1 MWIYQNGTEMNKMI
15 DKVLD
20 LLFSHSEK
28 FFWGYLLYLVVFGYE
43 APTSPDG
50 APLML
55 GIFKKSKRKTREPVT
70 DIAAVK
76 VDADQA
82 VPAEGGG
89 TSQYV
94 TSRSYAEVVDLISE
108 GPIEGLVSG
117 EHDYTKNANITGYK
131 TAKFIPYT
139 ATGVGGGTP
148 MPELGFLQS
157 VYWNEVPVVDKEGLY
172 NFPSINVNYVKGQ
185 LTGSTPNL
193 NTDLPGYGSF
203 SGGVD
208 ANTIMD
214 LSINRSVGERLY
226 GPEIKGGDALPTKTQ
241 RAQLKGPVDKYA
253 KTYTILNKECSQLIV
268 NIKVSALFE
277 NIPTGKTSFKKRI
290 PAVGRGD
297 VKAKTIRYKIFLQP
311 VFNQR
316 FNTVDDSS
324 SGVVKLNPSDDDWEL
339 AAEET
344 VFGKIDEPYIRSTPI
359 DFSDRGLSDKEGFE
373 GWRIRILRITPD
385 SLTSYLRNVSFVD
398 SLVEVYGTKLRYP
411 YSSMVYSQFDARS
424 FSRIPSRAYDTKL
437 LKVKVPNN
445 YNPILKSYGDS
456 SQVPTSAS
464 DYLYGIAKGA
474 ATNSTYNATTK
485 TWTRS
490 NENGTVMWDG
500 NFGHE
505 KLWTDNPA
513 WCFYDLITN
522 PLYGLGDYINASE
535 VDKWVLYEIA
545 KYCDEMVD
553 DTYGGFEP
561 RFTINYVINSREEAF
576 KVLNDLSSIF
586 RGISYYTNGSIFAV
600 QDNLKSPSYQFNNS
614 NVVDGSFSFASSSK
628 KARHTVAIVRYNDKK
643 NWFQP
648 AVEYMEDEEG
658 VRRYGIR
665 ELETTALGCTSR
677 GQARRFAKWI
687 LASETTETETV
698 SFAAGS
704 DGAYLKPG
712 DIVSVYDNSRNP
724 LKYSGRTNIVRPL
737 IETAVPGA
745 TVKSNSAYNS
755 MVIDQA
761 LNFTAGT
768 KYKLSLLTPTYD
780 YDTVDSN
787 MDDSND
793 VLRRSQLQNLIFD
806 GGHTFTG
813 IGTPGTFRSDL
824 LISGSGVCTEIY
836 FYTGTNTDPAE
847 IYGGKANQL
856 DFKNYVITGYT
867 NTAVTNTSDPRQ
879 TTTIDYSGGY
889 YSGENLIWSVEPL
902 LEDDPNFVNNHSS
915 SYRVI
920 NIKEEDEGTY
930 SVSALLYSTG
940 KYDDIDTVSASTVDP
955 TKFIPYFPAA
965 DVFGLNS
972 SSDLQ
977 GDFVTNYPRQTYV
990 PGTNID
996 NEIKNNH
1003 QLLEVERDRPSVGKN
1018 STEEDRLLTTL
1029 KINFSAAGYSNMIEI
1044 ADEGRQVQLYRRT
1057 ADDNLVN
1064 FSDNIS
1070 YSVNVI
1076 TTGDPQITQDW
1087 SNNGAR
1093 NVPTEGITY
1102 LVAPETYSDIKQ
1114 NQVKVITSDEASLY
1128 FNKTVDNEQ
1137 SIIGERVEF
1146 EVLVAKD
1153 TDDYYIVIYPVSN
1166 EGTIGHGLLSRIDPI
1181 ESKEEQL
1188 NSPVQTIGISHLKE
1202 ANTDVTPIGDVGSDG
1217 TYREYLSEDEI
1228 PSFSWQVSAQDLI
1241 FNRPAGDPS
1250 PEEGNFGRY
1259 NLLYVND
1266 DLTYRLTLRKPSIP
1280 NERNIPNNYIYIEYT
1295 GYASYGSAPN
1305 FTLLDEVNTPALM
1318 DTLREGTYPAT
1329 NGEPNAEGHEKHVI
1343 NADTTYYKIP
1353 SSGIVIRDGDYLP
1366 LRNFDLTV
1374 EAQDQNGNTS
1384 ARNKIFNNTIR
1395 VENDTVVGENFNQ
1408 QVINSNY
1415 DITEVNV
1422 QNPSGT
1428 FFAQKKNQ
1436 SSTSV
1441 RYLSNKDAASQNYPY
1456 MAQARFLPDD
1466 DGVIRVTMKEVVQSD
1481 GDPTVT
1487 EEEAEKFFN
1496 NAQGVVYYYTTGNGS
1511 TSPAPEFVVNIRQQ
1525 GDDEKFKIQQDAAV
1539 NLNNINKVSG
1549 PSSDTTAFNGV
1560 VQNLPNLAAGKNLTV
1575 YRGYQL
1581 FGDDED
1587 TDDFTIPLSAQVT
1600 SNPDEKVQTINIS
1613 FAFFDNL
1620 SKRRAFVVDDD
1631 QDLDIPIFLNNGNS
1645 PKIFTDVDV
1654 NFSTSVD
1661 SISSKYTVEGVENGT
1676 FLNTAGS
1683 SIFLKEYQPQ
1693 TAAAKSTAFAGWA
1706 ELNIGTTREEAL
1718 KFTKKVAFWKS
1729 PYNTNRGGTSQS
1741 PTLPK
1746 WTFLQASRGASF
1758 GASNG
1763 DDGNFL
1769 RQSPL
1774 IKLNLNFASVLEVA
1788 QNIPQPGDPLIL
1800 AGKYDDPDGS
1810 FAAGIVNTND
1820 VEVYVQGQSRLAMT
1834 QGFNGNLEGWNEPSS
1849 SVSVEMSKMFYRRV
1863 FLVRVKFAGATL
1875 EKHRYTVLPDI
1886 VSPMFDSGGPSA
1898 TSFLGA
1904 LNSNGLNRDNQVS
1917 QLYSVPDTSFEIV
1930 KYSDSNGMSNGFDLW
1945 IFQNA
1950 GHSRQASANKKGK
1963 ETTPE
1968 IIPEER
1974 FPTVDQVLAGGGL
1987 RIKFAIVN
1995 KED

>member
-1 MWIYQNGTEMNKMI
+1 MI
-15 DKVLD
+15 DKALN
-20 LLFSHSEK
+20 LL
-28 FFWGYLLYLVVFGYE
+28 FWGYLLYLVVFGYE
-43 APTSPDG
+43 TPMSPDG
-50 APLML
+50 LPLML
-55 GIFKKSKRKTREPVT
+55 GLFGGGKKKRKQREPIT

-94 TSRSYAEVVDLISE
+94 TSRSYAEVVDLVSE
-108 GPIEGLVSG
+108 GPIEGIVSG
-117 EHDYTKNANITGYK
+117 EYDYTKNANITGYK
-131 TAKFIPYT
+131 TAKFTPYT
-139 ATGVGGGTP
+139 ATGDAGNTP
-148 MPELGFLQS
+148 LPQLGFLRS
-157 VYWNEVPVVDKEGLY
+157 IYWNEVPVVDKEGLY

-208 ANTIMD
+208 ADTIMD
-214 LSINRSVGERLY
+214 LSINRSIGERLY
-226 GPEIKGGDALPTKTQ
+226 GPEIKGGDALPSRTQ
-241 RAQLKGPVDKYA
+241 RAQLKGSIDKYA

-268 NIKVSALFE
+268 NIKVTALFE
-277 NIPTGKTSFKKRI
+277 NMPVGQTDYKKKKKMK
-290 PAVGRGD
+290 PVGRGD
-297 VKAKTIRYKIFLQP
+297 IKAKTIRYKIYLQP
-311 VFNQR
+311 IFNQR
-316 FNTVDDSS
+316 FKTVDDSS
-324 SGVVKLNPSDDDWEL
+324 SGVVKANISDDDWEL

-344 VFGKIDEPYIRSTPI
+344 VLGKIDEPYIRSTTL
-359 DFSDRGLSDKEGFE
+359 DFSNRGLSDKEGFE

-385 SLTSYLRNVSFVD
+385 SLTSYLRNTSFVD

-456 SQVPTSAS
+456 SQVPTSAAGFEE
-464 DYLYGIAKGA
+464 GIAEGA
-474 ATNSTYNATTK
+474 ATNSTYNTATE

-745 TVKSNSAYNS
+745 TVKGNSAYNS
-755 MVIDQA
+755 IVIDQA

-806 GGHTFTG
+806 GDHTFTG

-847 IYGGKANQL
+847 IYGGKTNQL
-856 DFKNYVITGYT
+856 DFENYVITGYT
-867 NTAVTNTSDPRQ
+867 NTAVTNATDPRQ

-902 LEDDPNFVNNHSS
+902 SKNDPNFVNNHAS

-930 SVSALLYSTG
+930 SISALLYSTG

-955 TKFIPYFPAA
+955 TKFIPYFPVA
-965 DVFGLNS
+965 DIFGLAN

-977 GDFVTNYPRQTYV
+977 ADFVTNYPRQTYA
-990 PGTNID
+990 PGTNLD

-1003 QLLEVERDRPSVGKN
+1003 QLLEVEKDHPSIGKN
-1018 STEEDRLLTTL
+1018 STEENQLLTTL

-1070 YSVNVI
+1070 YSVCVI
-1076 TTGDPQITQDW
+1076 ATNTNPAITKDW
-1087 SNNGAR
+1087 TNNGASLT
-1093 NVPTEGITY
+1093 PAEGITY
-1102 LVAPETYSDIKQ
+1102 LVAPETYSDVRQ
-1114 NQVKVITSDEASLY
+1114 NQVKVITSDEASSY
-1128 FNKTVDNEQ
+1128 FNKTDENE
-1137 SIIGERVEF
+1137 IIGERIEF
-1146 EVLVAKD
+1146 EVLVTKD
-1153 TDDYYIVIYPVSN
+1153 THYYVVIYPVSS
-1166 EGTIGHGLLSRIDPI
+1166 EGTIGHGLLSYIDPI
-1181 ESKEEQL
+1181 EDEEEQL
-1188 NSPVQTIGISHLKE
+1188 NSPVQAIGISHLKE
-1202 ANTDVTPIGDVGSDG
+1202 DTTNVTPIGDVGPDG
-1217 TYREYLSEDEI
+1217 TYREYLSEDET
-1228 PSFSWQVSAQDLI
+1228 PSFSWQVSAQELI

-1266 DLTYRLTLRKPSIP
+1266 DLTYRVAVRKPSIP
-1280 NERNIPNNYIYIEYT
+1280 NNRNIPNNYIYIEYT

-1305 FTLLDEVNTPALM
+1305 FTLADEINSPALM
-1318 DTLREGTYPAT
+1318 DTLREATYPAT

-1343 NADTTYYKIP
+1343 SADTTYYKIP

-1395 VENDTVVGENFNQ
+1395 VENDKVVGENFNDEG
-1408 QVINSNY
+1408 INSNY

-1436 SSTSV
+1436 TSTSV
-1441 RYLSNKDAASQNYPY
+1441 RYLTNKDAASQNYPY

-1466 DGVIRVTMKEVVQSD
+1466 DGVIRVTMKEVVKSD

-1487 EEEAEKFFN
+1487 EEEGEKFFN
-1496 NAQGVVYYYTTGNGS
+1496 NAEGIVYYYTTGNGS

-1525 GDDEKFKIQQDAAV
+1525 GDDEKFKIQQDAAI
-1539 NLNNINKVSG
+1539 NLNNLNKVSG
-1549 PSSDTTAFNGV
+1549 PSSDTTAFNEV

-1587 TDDFTIPLSAQVT
+1587 PSNFTIPLSPQVT
-1600 SNPDEKVQTINIS
+1600 SNPDERVQTINIS
-1613 FAFFDNL
+1613 FAFFDSL
-1620 SKRRAFVVDDD
+1620 SKRRAFVLDDD

-1654 NFSTSVD
+1654 NFSTSVA
-1661 SISSKYTVEGVENGT
+1661 SISSTYTVEGIENGT

-1693 TAAAKSTAFAGWA
+1693 TALAKSTAFAGWA
-1706 ELNIGTTREEAL
+1706 EFNVGTTEIES
-1718 KFTKKVAFWKS
+1718 TKCCKKIAFWKN
-1729 PYNTNRGGTSQS
+1729 PYNNTTLYPKGTFDYLPILSDGIEVTPGGDNAKREATFMLRLNPNTASLTD
-1741 PTLPK
+1741 PTGRSNAYDLADG
-1746 WTFLQASRGASF
+1746 TF
-1758 GASNG
+1758 GAGIIDLDNT
-1763 DDGNFL
+1763 
-1769 RQSPL
+1769 L
-1774 IKLNLNFASVLEVA
+1774 I
-1788 QNIPQPGDPLIL
+1788 
-1800 AGKYDDPDGS
+1800 
-1810 FAAGIVNTND
+1810 
-1820 VEVYVQGQSRLAMT
+1820 YVGGQSDVAMKNNNQLAK
-1834 QGFNGNLEGWNEPSS
+1834 WNEQN
-1849 SVSVEMSKMFYRRV
+1849 SKLIDLGKLFYKRL
-1863 FLVRVKFAGATL
+1863 FLVRVKFKEASIKKG
-1875 EKHRYTVLPDI
+1875 KYTVLPDI
-1886 VSPMFDSGGPSA
+1886 VNPMWQASAGPDPK
-1898 TSFLGA
+1898 TFLGA
-1904 LNSNGLNRDNQVS
+1904 NNMNGLNLGAFDYEK
-1917 QLYSVPDTSFEIV
+1917 LCIPDTTFEIV
-1930 KYSDSNGMSNGFDLW
+1930 KNDDGDGLSDGFDLW
-1945 IFQNA
+1945 IFQQA
-1950 GHSRQASANKKGK
+1950 GSVYVDTASDTAVNGTYTDRPHNVT
-1963 ETTPE
+1963 ENYPGGAGSIRRFRTPISTPE
-1968 IIPEER
+1968 
-1974 FPTVDQVLAGGGL
+1974 QLQSGGGI
-1987 RIKFAIVN
+1987 RIKLAIVYDT
-1995 KED
+1995 E

>member
-1 MWIYQNGTEMNKMI
+1 MI
-15 DKVLD
+15 NKVLD
-20 LLFSHSEK
+20 LL
-28 FFWGYLLYLVVFGYE
+28 FWGYLLYLVVFGYE

-50 APLML
+50 LPLML
-55 GIFKKSKRKTREPVT
+55 GFIKKSKRYTREAVT
-70 DIAAVK
+70 DISAVK

-94 TSRSYAEVVDLISE
+94 TSRSYAEVVDLVSE

-117 EHDYTKNANITGYK
+117 EYDYTKNANITGYK

-139 ATGVGGGTP
+139 ATGTDGASTTTEIKR
-148 MPELGFLQS
+148 ELGFLQS
-157 VYWNEVPVVDKEGLY
+157 IYWNEVPVVDKEGLY

-214 LSINRSVGERLY
+214 LSINRSIGERLY

-241 RAQLKGPVDKYA
+241 RAQLKGPIDKYA

-268 NIKVSALFE
+268 NIKISALFE
-277 NIPTGKTSFKKRI
+277 NIPDGKTSFKRKKRI

-297 VKAKTIRYKIFLQP
+297 VKAKTIRYKIYLQP

-316 FNTVDDSS
+316 FKTVDDSS
-324 SGVVKLNPSDDDWEL
+324 SGVVKASISDDDWEL

-344 VFGKIDEPYIRSTPI
+344 VLGKIDEPYIRSTTL
-359 DFSDRGLSDKEGFE
+359 DFSGRGLSDKEGFE

-385 SLTSYLRNVSFVD
+385 SLTSYLRNTSFVD

-456 SQVPTSAS
+456 SQVPTSAAGFEE
-464 DYLYGIAKGA
+464 GIAKGA
-474 ATNSTYNATTK
+474 ATNSTYNTTTE

-745 TVKSNSAYNS
+745 TVKGNSAYNS
-755 MVIDQA
+755 IVIDQA

-806 GGHTFTG
+806 GDHTFTG

-847 IYGGKANQL
+847 IYRGKTNQL
-856 DFKNYVITGYT
+856 QFENYVITGYT
-867 NTAVTNTSDPRQ
+867 NKAVTNATDPRQ

-902 LEDDPNFVNNHSS
+902 LKNDPNFVNNHAS

-930 SVSALLYSTG
+930 SISALLYSTG

-955 TKFIPYFPAA
+955 TKFIPYFPVA
-965 DVFGLNS
+965 DIFGLAN

-977 GDFVTNYPRQTYV
+977 VDFVTNYPRQTYV
-990 PGTNID
+990 PGTNLD

-1003 QLLEVERDRPSVGKN
+1003 QLLEVEKDHPSVGKN
-1018 STEEDRLLTTL
+1018 STEEDQLLTTL
-1029 KINFSAAGYSNMIEI
+1029 KINFSAAGYSNMIEV

-1070 YSVNVI
+1070 YSVCIIATNTNPAI
-1076 TTGDPQITQDW
+1076 TKDW
-1087 SNNGAR
+1087 TNNGASLT
-1093 NVPTEGITY
+1093 PAEGITY
-1102 LVAPETYSDIKQ
+1102 LVAPETYSDVRQ
-1114 NQVKVITSDEASLY
+1114 NQVKVITSDEASSY
-1128 FNKTVDNEQ
+1128 FNKTEENK
-1137 SIIGERVEF
+1137 IIGERIEF
-1146 EVLVAKD
+1146 EVLVTKD
-1153 TDDYYIVIYPVSN
+1153 TDYYVVIYPISN
-1166 EGTIGHGLLSRIDPI
+1166 EGTIGYGLLSYIDPI
-1181 ESKEEQL
+1181 ENESEQL
-1188 NSPVQTIGISHLKE
+1188 NSPVQAIGISHLRE
-1202 ANTDVTPIGDVGSDG
+1202 ANTSVTPIGDVGPDG
-1217 TYREYLSEDEI
+1217 TYREYLSEDET
-1228 PSFSWQVSAQDLI
+1228 PSFSWQVSSQELI

-1266 DLTYRLTLRKPSIP
+1266 DLTYRLTLRKPSLP
-1280 NERNIPNNYIYIEYT
+1280 DNRNIPNNHIYIEYT

-1305 FTLLDEVNTPALM
+1305 FTLLDEINTPALM
-1318 DTLREGTYPAT
+1318 DTLRAATYPAT
-1329 NGEPNAEGHEKHVI
+1329 NGEANAEGHEKHVTPD
-1343 NADTTYYKIP
+1343 ATYYKIP

-1395 VENDTVVGENFNQ
+1395 LVGTPPQVVGENFNDEG
-1408 QVINSNY
+1408 INSNY

-1422 QNPSGT
+1422 QNPSGV

-1436 SSTSV
+1436 TSTSV
-1441 RYLSNKDAASQNYPY
+1441 RYLTNKDAASQNYPY

-1466 DGVIRVTMKEVVQSD
+1466 DGVIRVITKEVIKSD

-1487 EEEAEKFFN
+1487 EEEADKFFN
-1496 NAQGVVYYYTTGNGS
+1496 NAEGGVYYYTTGNGS
-1511 TSPAPEFVVNIRQQ
+1511 TSPAPEFVVNIREQD
-1525 GDDEKFKIQQDAAV
+1525 DDEKFKIQQPAAI
-1539 NLNNINKVSG
+1539 NLNNLNKVSG
-1549 PSSDTTAFNGV
+1549 PTSDDNPATAFNGV

-1575 YRGYQL
+1575 YRGYRL

-1587 TDDFTIPLSAQVT
+1587 TDNFTIPLSPQVT
-1600 SNPDEKVQTINIS
+1600 SNPDEKVQTISIS

-1620 SKRRAFVVDDD
+1620 SKRRAFVLDDD

-1654 NFSTSVD
+1654 NFSTSVA
-1661 SISSKYTVEGVENGT
+1661 SISSTYTVEGVEKGT

-1693 TAAAKSTAFAGWA
+1693 TALSKSTAFAGWA
-1706 ELNIGTTREEAL
+1706 EFNVGTTEIESI
-1718 KFTKKVAFWKS
+1718 KCCKKIAFWKD
-1729 PYNTNRGGTSQS
+1729 PYTNTSLYPAGTFDYLRTENKDGVVVTAGDDKAKREATFMLRLNPNRASLTDPTDRSNAYDLADGT
-1741 PTLPK
+1741 
-1746 WTFLQASRGASF
+1746 F
-1758 GASNG
+1758 GAGIIDLDST
-1763 DDGNFL
+1763 
-1769 RQSPL
+1769 L
-1774 IKLNLNFASVLEVA
+1774 I
-1788 QNIPQPGDPLIL
+1788 
-1800 AGKYDDPDGS
+1800 
-1810 FAAGIVNTND
+1810 
-1820 VEVYVQGQSRLAMT
+1820 YVGGQSDVAMRSDDELVRWNKQHSNDIDLGKLFYKRL
-1834 QGFNGNLEGWNEPSS
+1834 
-1849 SVSVEMSKMFYRRV
+1849 
-1863 FLVRVKFAGATL
+1863 FLVQVKFKEASINKG
-1875 EKHRYTVLPDI
+1875 KYTVLPDI
-1886 VSPMFDSGGPSA
+1886 VNPMWKAGSGPDPK
-1898 TSFLGA
+1898 TFLGA
-1904 LNSNGLNRDNQVS
+1904 NNMNGLNMGFFTYEKLS
-1917 QLYSVPDTSFEIV
+1917 IPDTTFEVV
-1930 KYSDSNGMSNGFDLW
+1930 KNDDGDGLSDGFDLW
-1945 IFQNA
+1945 IFQQA
-1950 GHSRQASANKKGK
+1950 GDVYADTASQQYFDRPRNTTEDGSVRRFR
-1963 ETTPE
+1963 TPISTPE
-1968 IIPEER
+1968 
-1974 FPTVDQVLAGGGL
+1974 QLQSGGGI
-1987 RIKFAIVN
+1987 RIKLAIVYN
-1995 KED
+1995 AE